1 MDVGCRCGYDFAVI
15 PARASTPI
23 PTPADLVGS
32 YRRFG
37 DFGPVYEVQR
47 VEAELPG
54 GDTLLHLLMP
64 ETSEE
69 VDVPYSIVLRHP
81 EAD

>member
-1 MDVGCRCGYDFAVI
+1 MTLAQ
-15 PARASTPI
+15 ATASVPS
-23 PTPADLVGS
+23 PADLVGS

-37 DFGPVYEVQR
+37 DFGPVYEVRR
-47 VEAELPG
+47 VEAELPD
-54 GDTLLHLLMP
+54 GDTLLRLLVP

-69 VDVPYSIVLRHP
+69 VDIRYSIVLRHP

>member
-1 MDVGCRCGYDFAVI
+1 MNA
-15 PARASTPI
+15 ARAQSLVPS
-23 PTPADLVGS
+23 PADLVGS
-32 YRRFG
+32 FRRFG
-37 DFGPVYEVQR
+37 DFGPVYEVQG
-47 VEAELPG
+47 VGAELPD
-54 GDTLLHLLMP
+54 GDTLLHLLVP

>member
-1 MDVGCRCGYDFAVI
+1 MI
-15 PARASTPI
+15 PARAANPVPS
-23 PTPADLVGS
+23 PAELVGS

-37 DFGPVYEVQR
+37 DFGPVYEVRR
-47 VEAELPG
+47 VEAELPD
-54 GDTLLHLLMP
+54 GDTLLHLLLP